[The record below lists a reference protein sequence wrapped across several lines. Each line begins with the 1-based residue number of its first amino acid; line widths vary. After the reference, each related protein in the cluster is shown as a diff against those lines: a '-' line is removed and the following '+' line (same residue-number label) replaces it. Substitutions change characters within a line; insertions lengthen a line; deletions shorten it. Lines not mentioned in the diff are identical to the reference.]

1 MKKTL
6 IYIIVAAVLIGLA
19 AWKIADNKKKQETEV
34 KEVAKQ
40 VDKIN
45 VNVITAS
52 RENIDTDYSANGTFI
67 PKQETKQSSEIS
79 GRIVNVLV
87 REGSRVGAGQVLAT
101 IKRDAIE
108 VDVTQAQN
116 TLQNAIIDNQ
126 RYENAFKTGGVT
138 KQQLDNSRL
147 QLKNAQSALRAQGVR
162 VNDTS
167 VRAGISGTINKKRVE
182 PGMVVAPGT
191 ALFEI
196 VNINTLKLSVL
207 VDESQVGRIQ
217 IGQTVKINVNVIT
230 ASRENID
237 TDYSANGTFIP
248 KQESK
253 QSSEISGRIVN
264 VLVKEGSRVGAGQV
278 LATIKRDAIEVD
290 VSQAQNNLQNA
301 IADNQRYE
309 NAYKTGGVTKQQLDN
324 SRLQLKNAQ
333 AALRAQGVRVND
345 TSVRA
350 GISGTINKKMVEPGM
365 VVAPGTALFEIVNI
379 NTLKLSVLVDESQ
392 VGRIQIGQTV
402 KINVNVLPEESFS
415 GRITFIAPKSD
426 ASLNFPVEIEVQNRG
441 NLKAG
446 MYATAVFKTN
456 HGAETQNM
464 LTVPAEAF
472 VNGVSSGQLFV
483 VNNGTAKL
491 IKVTTGKVYG
501 DKVQIL
507 SGLNGGEQVI
517 TSGQINLDNGSKINI
532 VK

>member
-6 IYIIVAAVLIGLA
+6 IYIIVAAVLVGLA
-19 AWKIADNKKKQETEV
+19 AYKIVDNKKKQEAEV

-45 VNVITAS
+45 VNVVTVS
-52 RENIDTDYSANGTFI
+52 RQDVNTEYSANGTFI
-67 PKQETKQSSEIS
+67 PKQESNQSADIA
-79 GRIVNVLV
+79 GRVVNVYV
-87 REGSRVGAGQVLAT
+87 KEGSRVAAGQVLAT

-116 TLQNAIIDNQ
+116 NLQNAII
-126 RYENAFKTGGVT
+126 
-138 KQQLDNSRL
+138 
-147 QLKNAQSALRAQGVR
+147 
-162 VNDTS
+162 
-167 VRAGISGTINKKRVE
+167 
-182 PGMVVAPGT
+182 
-191 ALFEI
+191 
-196 VNINTLKLSVL
+196 
-207 VDESQVGRIQ
+207 
-217 IGQTVKINVNVIT
+217 
-230 ASRENID
+230 
-237 TDYSANGTFIP
+237 
-248 KQESK
+248 
-253 QSSEISGRIVN
+253 
-264 VLVKEGSRVGAGQV
+264 
-278 LATIKRDAIEVD
+278 
-290 VSQAQNNLQNA
+290 
-301 IADNQRYE
+301 DNQRYE

-333 AALRAQGVRVND
+333 SAVRAQGVRVND

-350 GISGTINKKMVEPGM
+350 GISGMINKKMVEPGM
-365 VVAPGTALFEIVNI
+365 VVATGTALFEIVNI
-379 NTLKLSVLVDESQ
+379 NSLKLSVLVDESQ
-392 VGRIQIGQTV
+392 VGRIQIGQEV
-402 KINVNVLPEESFS
+402 DINVNVLPDEKFT

-446 MYATAVFKTN
+446 MYATALFKTN

-472 VNGVSSGQLFV
+472 VNGVSSGQLFI

>member
-45 VNVITAS
+45 VNVVTVS
-52 RENIDTDYSANGTFI
+52 RENINTDYSANGTFI
-67 PKQETKQSSEIS
+67 PKQEMNQSADIS
-79 GRIVNVLV
+79 GRIVSVMV
-87 REGSRVGAGQVLAT
+87 KEGARVGAGQVLAT

-116 TLQNAIIDNQ
+116 NLQNAIIDNQ

-147 QLKNAQSALRAQGVR
+147 QLKNAQAAVRAQGVR

-167 VRAGISGTINKKRVE
+167 IRAGISGTINKRMVE
-182 PGMVVAPGT
+182 PGSVVAPGT
-191 ALFEI
+191 PLFEI

-207 VDESQVGRIQ
+207 VDESQIGR
-217 IGQTVKINVNVIT
+217 
-230 ASRENID
+230 
-237 TDYSANGTFIP
+237 
-248 KQESK
+248 
-253 QSSEISGRIVN
+253 
-264 VLVKEGSRVGAGQV
+264 
-278 LATIKRDAIEVD
+278 
-290 VSQAQNNLQNA
+290 
-301 IADNQRYE
+301 
-309 NAYKTGGVTKQQLDN
+309 
-324 SRLQLKNAQ
+324 
-333 AALRAQGVRVND
+333 
-345 TSVRA
+345 
-350 GISGTINKKMVEPGM
+350 
-365 VVAPGTALFEIVNI
+365 
-379 NTLKLSVLVDESQ
+379 
-392 VGRIQIGQTV
+392 
-402 KINVNVLPEESFS
+402 INVNVLPEESFS

-446 MYATAVFKTN
+446 MYATAIFKTN
-456 HGAETQNM
+456 NGAETQNM

-491 IKVTTGKVYG
+491 IKVQTGKVYG

-507 SGLNGGEQVI
+507 SGLNGGEQVV

>member
-19 AWKIADNKKKQETEV
+19 AYKIASNKEKQTQEV

-45 VNVITAS
+45 VNVITVA

-67 PKQETKQSSEIS
+67 PKQEM
-79 GRIVNVLV
+79 N
-87 REGSRVGAGQVLAT
+87 
-101 IKRDAIE
+101 
-108 VDVTQAQN
+108 
-116 TLQNAIIDNQ
+116 
-126 RYENAFKTGGVT
+126 
-138 KQQLDNSRL
+138 
-147 QLKNAQSALRAQGVR
+147 
-162 VNDTS
+162 
-167 VRAGISGTINKKRVE
+167 
-182 PGMVVAPGT
+182 
-191 ALFEI
+191 
-196 VNINTLKLSVL
+196 
-207 VDESQVGRIQ
+207 
-217 IGQTVKINVNVIT
+217 
-230 ASRENID
+230 
-237 TDYSANGTFIP
+237 
-248 KQESK
+248 

-264 VLVKEGSRVGAGQV
+264 VLVKEGSRVSAGQT

-290 VSQAQNNLQNA
+290 VTQAQNNLQNA
-301 IADNQRYE
+301 IIDNQRYE

-333 AALRAQGVRVND
+333 AAVRAQSVKVND
-345 TSVRA
+345 TNVRA
-350 GISGTINKKMVEPGM
+350 GISGTINKKMVEPGT
-365 VVAPGTALFEIVNI
+365 VVSIGTAMFEIVNI
-379 NTLKLSVLVDESQ
+379 NSLKLSVLVDESQ
-392 VGRIQIGQTV
+392 VGKIALGQEV
-402 KINVNVLPEESFS
+402 SINVNVLPGESFS

-446 MYATAVFKTN
+446 MYATATFKTN

-472 VNGVSSGQLFV
+472 VNGVSSGQLFIV
-483 VNNGTAKL
+483 SNGTAKL
-491 IKVTTGKVYG
+491 IKVQTGKVYG

-507 SGLNGGEQVI
+507 SGLNGGEQVV

>member
-19 AWKIADNKKKQETEV
+19 AYKIAGNKEKQTKEV
-34 KEVAKQ
+34 AEVAKQ

-45 VNVITAS
+45 VNVVTVS
-52 RENIDTDYSANGTFI
+52 RENINTDYSANGTFL
-67 PKQETKQSSEIS
+67 PKQEMNQASEIG

-87 REGSRVGAGQVLAT
+87 KEGSKVSAGQVLAT

-108 VDVTQAQN
+108 VDVAQAQN
-116 TLQNAIIDNQ
+116 NLQNAVIDNQ

-147 QLKNAQSALRAQGVR
+147 QLKNAQAAVRAQGVK

-167 VRAGISGTINKKRVE
+167 I
-182 PGMVVAPGT
+182 
-191 ALFEI
+191 
-196 VNINTLKLSVL
+196 
-207 VDESQVGRIQ
+207 
-217 IGQTVKINVNVIT
+217 
-230 ASRENID
+230 
-237 TDYSANGTFIP
+237 
-248 KQESK
+248 
-253 QSSEISGRIVN
+253 
-264 VLVKEGSRVGAGQV
+264 
-278 LATIKRDAIEVD
+278 
-290 VSQAQNNLQNA
+290 
-301 IADNQRYE
+301 
-309 NAYKTGGVTKQQLDN
+309 
-324 SRLQLKNAQ
+324 
-333 AALRAQGVRVND
+333 
-345 TSVRA
+345 RA
-350 GISGTINKKMVEPGM
+350 GISGTINKKMVEPGT
-365 VVAPGTALFEIVNI
+365 VVSIGTSMFEIVNI
-379 NTLKLSVLVDESQ
+379 NSLKLSVLVDESQ
-392 VGRIQIGQTV
+392 IGRIQLGQEV
-402 KINVNVLPEESFS
+402 PIKVNVLPEDSFS

-472 VNGVSSGQLFV
+472 VNGVSSGQLFIV
-483 VNNGTAKL
+483 QNGTAKM
-491 IKVTTGKVYG
+491 IKVTIGKIYG

>member
-19 AWKIADNKKKQETEV
+19 AYKIAGNKEKQTKEV
-34 KEVAKQ
+34 AEVAKQ

-45 VNVITAS
+45 VNVVTVS
-52 RENIDTDYSANGTFI
+52 RENINTDYSANGTFL
-67 PKQETKQSSEIS
+67 PKQEMNQASEIG
-79 GRIVNVLV
+79 GRIVSVLV
-87 REGSRVGAGQVLAT
+87 KEGSKVSAGQVLAT

-108 VDVTQAQN
+108 VDVAQAQN
-116 TLQNAIIDNQ
+116 NLQNAVIDNQ

-147 QLKNAQSALRAQGVR
+147 QLKNAQAAVRAQGVK

-167 VRAGISGTINKKRVE
+167 IRAGISGTINKKMVE
-182 PGMVVAPGT
+182 PGTVVSIGT
-191 ALFEI
+191 SMFEI

-207 VDESQVGRIQ
+207 VDESQIGRIQ
-217 IGQTVKINVNVIT
+217 LGQEVPIK
-230 ASRENID
+230 
-237 TDYSANGTFIP
+237 
-248 KQESK
+248 
-253 QSSEISGRIVN
+253 VN
-264 VLVKEGSRVGAGQV
+264 VLQ
-278 LATIKRDAIEVD
+278 DD
-290 VSQAQNNLQNA
+290 
-301 IADNQRYE
+301 
-309 NAYKTGGVTKQQLDN
+309 
-324 SRLQLKNAQ
+324 
-333 AALRAQGVRVND
+333 
-345 TSVRA
+345 
-350 GISGTINKKMVEPGM
+350 
-365 VVAPGTALFEIVNI
+365 
-379 NTLKLSVLVDESQ
+379 
-392 VGRIQIGQTV
+392 
-402 KINVNVLPEESFS
+402 SFS

-472 VNGVSSGQLFV
+472 VNGVSSGQLFIV
-483 VNNGTAKL
+483 QNGTAKM
-491 IKVTTGKVYG
+491 IKVTIGKIYG

>member
-6 IYIIVAAVLIGLA
+6 IYIVIAAVLVGLA
-19 AWKIADNKKKQETEV
+19 AYKISSNKSKQEAEV
-34 KEVAKQ
+34 AEVAKE

-45 VNVITAS
+45 VNVVTVQYESI
-52 RENIDTDYSANGTFI
+52 NTDYTANGTFL
-67 PKQETKQSSEIS
+67 PKAETNLSSEIS
-79 GRIVNVLV
+79 GKVVSVLV
-87 REGSRVGAGQVLAT
+87 KEGSRVGAGQVVAT
-101 IKRDAIE
+101 IKKDAIE
-108 VDVTQAQN
+108 VDMSQAQN
-116 TLQNAIIDNQ
+116 NLQNAIIDNQ

-147 QLKNAQSALRAQGVR
+147 QLKNAQAAVRAQSVR
-162 VNDTS
+162 VNNAA
-167 VRAGISGTINKKRVE
+167 VRAGISGTINKRMVE
-182 PGMVVAPGT
+182 PGAVVSPGT
-191 ALFEI
+191 PMFEI
-196 VNINTLKLSVL
+196 VNINSLKLSVL
-207 VDESQVGRIQ
+207 VDESQVGKIQ
-217 IGQTVKINVNVIT
+217 LGQ
-230 ASRENID
+230 
-237 TDYSANGTFIP
+237 
-248 KQESK
+248 
-253 QSSEISGRIVN
+253 
-264 VLVKEGSRVGAGQV
+264 QV
-278 LATIKRDAIEVD
+278 A
-290 VSQAQNNLQNA
+290 
-301 IADNQRYE
+301 
-309 NAYKTGGVTKQQLDN
+309 
-324 SRLQLKNAQ
+324 
-333 AALRAQGVRVND
+333 
-345 TSVRA
+345 
-350 GISGTINKKMVEPGM
+350 
-365 VVAPGTALFEIVNI
+365 
-379 NTLKLSVLVDESQ
+379 
-392 VGRIQIGQTV
+392 
-402 KINVNVLPEESFS
+402 INVNVLPEDSFA
-415 GRITFIAPKSD
+415 GRITFIAPKGD